1 MTDPQEIEGEGNMR
15 QSVHRSRR
23 RRGDGVRR
31 TVVAA
36 VVAVAAIVAVGC
48 GGSSSS
54 TSTSS
59 GSSTTGGAPKPATI
73 DLWLSGQ
80 FGGATP
86 GSTYRKWVDAQ
97 VDRFK
102 QDHPGSDVKV
112 TLLAFDNDQTAAK
125 LQAAFTSKQVPDV
138 ALIFSG
144 GYTTP
149 YIASLSQLNQ
159 DVDANPGMYD
169 SISAWDLSCAKLD
182 CAGGK
187 GQIYG
192 VPLEFVTYGIFY
204 NKALFAKANIAAP
217 PKTWDELLSAC
228 SKLKA
233 AGVIPIAYGD
243 RDGYSTDNWVTL
255 MYASTMAPGDI
266 QKVDDGSLPY
276 TDPKLVQPL
285 TTLTSLRKNG
295 CVNPDA
301 STRENSDANSDFT
314 SGKAAMVL
322 MYPQVTTDFQKALGD
337 KLGIF
342 AIPVSGTGP
351 LAGKVAGNSND
362 NFVIPKDAKN
372 KQLAF
377 DFIKTA
383 TDETAGQQLL
393 KIVGS
398 PTTNKA
404 AAATP
409 TDPIVGFF
417 LDGAKDPAMPLLD
430 SVIPAKIALFYYKE
444 LQQAFSGK
452 ASPEAA
458 MQAVQDDAA
467 QASP

>member
-1 MTDPQEIEGEGNMR
+1 VS
-15 QSVHRSRR
+15 QSLRRSQRSPGGRR
-23 RRGDGVRR
+23 SGVLRAI
-31 TVVAA
+31 AA
-36 VVAVAAIVAVGC
+36 AGLAVAAIGAAGC
-48 GGSSSS
+48 GGGSDKSSEPSNA
-54 TSTSS
+54 
-59 GSSTTGGAPKPATI
+59 GGAAKPATI

-102 QDHPGSDVKV
+102 QAHPGSDVKV

-149 YIASLSQLNQ
+149 YIASLSQLNK
-159 DVDANPGMYD
+159 DVDASAGMYD
-169 SISAWDLSCAKLD
+169 SISAWDLSCAKLNCD
-182 CAGGK
+182 GGK
-187 GQIYG
+187 GEIYG

-204 NKALFAKANIAAP
+204 NKALFAKAQIATP

-228 SKLKA
+228 SKLKS

-255 MYASTMAPGDI
+255 MYASTMDAGDI

-276 TDPKLVQPL
+276 TDPKLVEPL
-285 TTLTSLRKNG
+285 TTLTSLRENG
-295 CVNPDA
+295 CVNADA

-322 MYPQVTTDFQKALGD
+322 MYPQVTTDFQKALGN

-342 AIPVSGTGP
+342 PIPVSGDGP

-383 TDETAGQQLL
+383 TDETAGRDLL
-393 KIVGS
+393 TIVGS

-404 AAATP
+404 AAATG
-409 TDPIVGFF
+409 TDPTVGFF

-452 ASPEAA
+452 VSPGDA
-458 MQAVQDDAA
+458 MQAVQDNAA
-467 QASP
+467 QATP